1 MVKLHFHLL
10 LVKVIQQGWTITPS
24 FSIELHGKD
33 VALLQKINSFF
44 GVGNITIR
52 KRDNQVVYSVKS
64 LKELH
69 NVIVPHFINYPLLTQ
84 KWVDFELFKMFI
96 KLMINKEH
104 LTEEGLT
111 KIVSIRASLGKG
123 LSEGLK
129 KHFPNII
136 PLEKPAAL
144 RAAETLNNSWLA
156 GFVSAEGCFECVIKK
171 SQTTKTGYQVV
182 VRFTIN
188 QHSRDTLLFNVI
200 QKHLNCGVV
209 WLDSKKP
216 VVVFS
221 VSDFSSVFNIVIPF
235 FDKYIIK
242 GTKFA
247 DFSDFRKIAFI
258 MNDKVH
264 LTSEGLNQIKEIKA
278 KMNRKR
284 DHYLDIQ

>member
-1 MVKLHFHLL
+1 
-10 LVKVIQQGWTITPS
+10 
-24 FSIELHGKD
+24 
-33 VALLQKINSFF
+33 
-44 GVGNITIR
+44 
-52 KRDNQVVYSVKS
+52 
-64 LKELH
+64 
-69 NVIVPHFINYPLLTQ
+69 
-84 KWVDFELFKMFI
+84 
-96 KLMINKEH
+96 
-104 LTEEGLT
+104 
-111 KIVSIRASLGKG
+111 
-123 LSEGLK
+123 
-129 KHFPNII
+129 
-136 PLEKPAAL
+136 
-144 RAAETLNNSWLA
+144 
-156 GFVSAEGCFECVIKK
+156 
-171 SQTTKTGYQVV
+171 
-182 VRFTIN
+182 
-188 QHSRDTLLFNVI
+188 LFNVI

>member
-1 MVKLHFHLL
+1 
-10 LVKVIQQGWTITPS
+10 
-24 FSIELHGKD
+24 
-33 VALLQKINSFF
+33 
-44 GVGNITIR
+44 
-52 KRDNQVVYSVKS
+52 
-64 LKELH
+64 
-69 NVIVPHFINYPLLTQ
+69 
-84 KWVDFELFKMFI
+84 MFI

-182 VRFTIN
+182 LRFTIN

-209 WLDSKKP
+209 
-216 VVVFS
+216 
-221 VSDFSSVFNIVIPF
+221 
-235 FDKYIIK
+235 
-242 GTKFA
+242 
-247 DFSDFRKIAFI
+247 
-258 MNDKVH
+258 
-264 LTSEGLNQIKEIKA
+264 
-278 KMNRKR
+278 
-284 DHYLDIQ
+284 